1 MKLAPPGPE
10 WTPER
15 HTIWGMTDQERRPRP
30 AAQYGPTAR
39 TVAGNVRRIREL
51 RGKTI
56 YELAGQLKQMG
67 RAIAPSAV
75 AKIERAE
82 RQVTV
87 DDLVALA
94 IALGVSPS
102 ALMLPQNDAPT
113 VHVEVTGAGAID
125 AERAWDWMDGQRA
138 LYAPIELDRTAAMLD
153 FLLVSRP
160 PKRREQLVEW
170 LNTEGRRSGSPASER
185 GDHGPGLD

>member
-1 MKLAPPGPE
+1 
-10 WTPER
+10 
-15 HTIWGMTDQERRPRP
+15 MTDQERRPRP

-39 TVAGNVRRIREL
+39 MVAGNVRRLREL

-56 YELAGQLKQMG
+56 YELAADLKNLG

-75 AKIERAE
+75 AKIERGE

-102 ALMLPQNDAPT
+102 ALMLPQVDDPK
-113 VHVEVTGAGAID
+113 VRVEVTGAGAIPAD
-125 AERAWDWMDGQRA
+125 IAWDWMDGQRA
-138 LYAPIELDRTAAMLD
+138 MYAPFAQDQTAAMLD
-153 FLLVSRP
+153 YLLVSRP
-160 PKRREQLVEW
+160 PRRREVLAEV
-170 LNTEGRRSGSPASER
+170 LSSRPRPVDRPSPEG
-185 GDHGPGLD
+185 GDDGPGMD